1 MVWCCLLKLVSG
13 TTWCNFSAV
22 LLLQSVS
29 PTEDEVVGAD
39 VIFASGADDRW
50 SVFEEDM
57 LLDAVE
63 HHGFGS
69 WLVFLKLKLVEN
81 GRYLHTPIRSDTSI

>member
-1 MVWCCLLKLVSG
+1 MQ
-13 TTWCNFSAV
+13 NIN
-22 LLLQSVS
+22 

-50 SVFEEDM
+50 TVFEEDM

-69 WLVFLKLKLVEN
+69 WYVPVQLKLETCVFSLAIIGSYCCYWV
-81 GRYLHTPIRSDTSI
+81 

>member
-1 MVWCCLLKLVSG
+1 V
-13 TTWCNFSAV
+13 
-22 LLLQSVS
+22 LLQSVS

-39 VIFASGADDRW
+39 VIFASGADDHW

-69 WLVFLKLKLVEN
+69 WFVQLKLETIIFLFQLFATV
-81 GRYLHTPIRSDTSI
+81 SSCC